1 MQSGWNRCGDRFKNL
16 GNDML
21 GRDEVDV
28 VTTLALKVEHKLGD
42 LLRWVLRADGLL
54 LMSQFWQKTQRRL
67 HRLKK
72 IVPDPFQPR
81 RQSSSPKWAKEL
93 ATRA

>member
-42 LLRWVLRADGLL
+42 LLRWALRADGLL
-54 LMSQFWQKTQRRL
+54 AD
-67 HRLKK
+67 
-72 IVPDPFQPR
+72 VPVLAEDAAQVAQAEEDRPR
-81 RQSSSPKWAKEL
+81 TIPA
-93 ATRA
+93 A